1 MSNLIISSNNNR
13 KAWRDQKIQAGF
25 TWNGNTFQ
33 STAAD
38 QALIAGRATKLT
50 TLLTLGRVQLTDSSY
65 IDESGDTRP
74 LVWRSLDNINVS
86 FTVQDFLDF
95 AIAMDE
101 FIEDMYQA
109 AWPQVIAQPLDEQPV

>member
-1 MSNLIISSNNNR
+1 MQSLIISNNNNR

-33 STAAD
+33 STEAD

-50 TLLTLGRVQLTDSSY
+50 TLLTLGRVQLTDNSY
-65 IDESGDTRP
+65 ADENGATRA
-74 LVWRSLDNINVS
+74 LVWRTAGNVNVQ
-86 FTVQDFLDF
+86 FTVQEFLDF

-109 AWPQVIAQPLDEQPV
+109 AWV